1 MRNKIINFL
10 YHAITI
16 VWLALICIPIVP
28 VIIGSFKSSSEYYS
42 SAPLSLANEPTL
54 SNYIEVIT
62 SNDFLISILNTI
74 ILIVL
79 SIIITTILSSMV
91 AYAVERFEFKY
102 KQLVISL
109 FVVISFLPMAVMQ
122 ISVFQ
127 VMNFTHLNNTF
138 WGLAILYSISDVV
151 IIYLFRDNI
160 RKISLNIDKSAKL
173 SGANYFQIYW
183 KLIFPNLRPTIMI
196 VCIYKL
202 INIYND
208 FYLQSLYLT
217 KHKTIS
223 TLLYQYTSPY
233 EMSWPQIC
241 ASIVV
246 LIIVSVTI
254 LIIVQLFYQKQLRS
268 ES

>member
-1 MRNKIINFL
+1 MFNRIIKFF
-10 YHAITI
+10 YHGITI
-16 VWLALICIPIVP
+16 IWLIIICIPIIP
-28 VIIGSFKSSSEYYS
+28 VIIGSFKSSDEYYS
-42 SAPLSLANEPTL
+42 TPPLSLATAPTL
-54 SNYIEVIT
+54 SNYIEVVT
-62 SNDFLISILNTI
+62 SNDFLLSIFNTVVL
-74 ILIVL
+74 ILL

-91 AYAVERFEFKY
+91 AYTVERFEFKY
-102 KQLVISL
+102 KKLVISL
-109 FVVISFLPMAVMQ
+109 FIVISFLPMAVIQ

-127 VMNFTHLNNTF
+127 VMNITHLNNTF

-160 RKISLNIDKSAKL
+160 RKISPNIDKSAKL
-173 SGANYFQIYW
+173 SGASYFQIYW
-183 KLIFPNLRPTIMI
+183 NLIFPNLRPTIMI

-233 EMSWPQIC
+233 EMLWPQIC

-246 LIIVSVTI
+246 LIAVSITI
-254 LIIVQLFYQKQLRS
+254 LIFVQLFYQKQLRR
-268 ES
+268 EL